1 MKIKHF
7 IGLLSVTLFVVL
19 GLSFTSCSSSSD
31 DPEPTMSVNGTATIE
46 ADGTVIGDIT
56 VTAENTDWTV
66 DVSYGKEWLTAY
78 KNGNEVALS
87 AKENTSTE
95 TRNATLVVTA
105 TASSTMSYTVNIIQK
120 GAQTTIKVSPS
131 VELLGAENSTTT
143 ITVSASPNTTWTI
156 SGAPD
161 WLSFNKSGLGS
172 STVTITATSE
182 NFSDEVREAVLTF
195 TTDNGAASATCKV
208 EQKGVLAANCR
219 VTVGNM
225 TVMSDG
231 FAADLKFDDNCK
243 GYREAFLKASALTNL
258 TNKDIFNILMGKTEY
273 SGKLDFTYSP
283 IVDPGTE
290 IVYCIA
296 AYGSESNTDGSHK
309 YGPMTIKRITTR
321 SRTLGSDMYLT
332 FSYTSSLWKV
342 ITSRTGQ
349 YGQKCDEYYYLAAEG
364 DRATELYKLAN
375 SYTYAW
381 LAHFYL
387 KPAIAA
393 NPEKYYL
400 YGPQT
405 LTFDRSNNKFFIAT
419 WGTDR
424 DTKEFS
430 SSLSWVYK
438 NLSSASSKAIKSEKS
453 YKKIRTDF
461 TIEKKYRTR
470 ADLPKI
476 GKIIC
481 TRTPIY

>member
-7 IGLLSVTLFVVL
+7 IGLLSVTLFVII
-19 GLSFTSCSSSSD
+19 GLSFTSCSSSD
-31 DPEPTMSVNGTATIE
+31 DSEPA
-46 ADGTVIGDIT
+46 
-56 VTAENTDWTV
+56 
-66 DVSYGKEWLTAY
+66 
-78 KNGNEVALS
+78 
-87 AKENTSTE
+87 
-95 TRNATLVVTA
+95 
-105 TASSTMSYTVNIIQK
+105 
-120 GAQTTIKVSPS
+120 TTIKVSPS

-290 IVYCIA
+290 IV
-296 AYGSESNTDGSHK
+296 
-309 YGPMTIKRITTR
+309 
-321 SRTLGSDMYLT
+321 
-332 FSYTSSLWKV
+332 
-342 ITSRTGQ
+342 
-349 YGQKCDEYYYLAAEG
+349 
-364 DRATELYKLAN
+364 
-375 SYTYAW
+375 
-381 LAHFYL
+381 
-387 KPAIAA
+387 
-393 NPEKYYL
+393 
-400 YGPQT
+400 
-405 LTFDRSNNKFFIAT
+405 
-419 WGTDR
+419 
-424 DTKEFS
+424 
-430 SSLSWVYK
+430 
-438 NLSSASSKAIKSEKS
+438 
-453 YKKIRTDF
+453 
-461 TIEKKYRTR
+461 
-470 ADLPKI
+470 
-476 GKIIC
+476 
-481 TRTPIY
+481 

>member
-1 MKIKHF
+1 M
-7 IGLLSVTLFVVL
+7 GCML
-19 GLSFTSCSSSSD
+19 TSCGGSSD
-31 DPEPTMSVNGTATIE
+31 GDDEKEPTA
-46 ADGTVIGDIT
+46 
-56 VTAENTDWTV
+56 
-66 DVSYGKEWLTAY
+66 
-78 KNGNEVALS
+78 
-87 AKENTSTE
+87 
-95 TRNATLVVTA
+95 
-105 TASSTMSYTVNIIQK
+105 
-120 GAQTTIKVSPS
+120 TIKVSPS

-143 ITVSASPNTTWTI
+143 ITVSVSQNTTWTI
-156 SGAPD
+156 TGTPD
-161 WLSFNKSGLGS
+161 WLSLNKSGLGS

-182 NFSDEVREAVLTF
+182 NFSDEAREATLTF
-195 TTDNGAASATCKV
+195 TTDDGAASATCKV
-208 EQKGVLAANCR
+208 EQKGVLAANCK
-219 VTVGNM
+219 VTVGDM

-231 FAADLKFDDNCK
+231 FAADLQFDDNCK
-243 GYREAFLKASALTNL
+243 GYREAFLKSSALTNL
-258 TNKDIFNILMGKTEY
+258 TDKDIFKILMGKTEY
-273 SGKLDFTYSP
+273 SGKLDYTYSP

-296 AYGSESNTDGSHK
+296 AYGSESNSDGSHK

-321 SRTLGSDMYLT
+321 SKTLGSDMYLT

-342 ITSRTGQ
+342 VTSRSGQ
-349 YGQKCDEYYYLAAEG
+349 YGQKCDEYYYLADEG
-364 DRATELYKLAN
+364 SGAAELYNLAK

-387 KPAIAA
+387 KPAIAEK
-393 NPEKYYL
+393 PENYYL

-405 LTFDRSNNKFFIAT
+405 LTFNRSDSKFFIAT

-424 DTKEFS
+424 DTKEYS